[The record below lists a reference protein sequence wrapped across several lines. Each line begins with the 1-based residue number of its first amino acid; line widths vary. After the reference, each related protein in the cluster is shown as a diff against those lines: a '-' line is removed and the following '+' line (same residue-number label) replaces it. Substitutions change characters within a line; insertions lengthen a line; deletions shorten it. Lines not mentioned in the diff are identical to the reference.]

1 MGLGRICRRIAG
13 IPDRMAARENFH
25 PAAESLGG
33 SNEENHMRKKT
44 IEEYVELIYI
54 LEQEHGHAHTGT
66 IAAEMDIKAP
76 SVTEMLQK
84 LDKEGLV
91 EYQGY
96 TGATL
101 TEKGKKMA
109 LALMEKHR
117 VIQEFLEL
125 IGIDATT
132 AERDACQIEHHVS
145 TGSVRRL
152 EKFVEF
158 LQHDPDLLDKFRA
171 DRERE

>member
-1 MGLGRICRRIAG
+1 
-13 IPDRMAARENFH
+13 
-25 PAAESLGG
+25 
-33 SNEENHMRKKT
+33 MRKKT

-84 LDKEGLV
+84 LEKEGLV

-96 TGATL
+96 MGATL
-101 TEKGKKMA
+101 TAKGKKMA
-109 LALMEKHR
+109 LTLMEKHR
-117 VIQEFLEL
+117 VVQEFLEL
-125 IGIDATT
+125 IGIDPTT

-158 LQHDPDLLDKFRA
+158 LQHDPGLLEKFRA
-171 DRERE
+171 GQEQE

>member
-1 MGLGRICRRIAG
+1 MFTWNAE
-13 IPDRMAARENFH
+13 PADRSSERN
-25 PAAESLGG
+25 P
-33 SNEENHMRKKT
+33 MRKKT

-84 LDKEGLV
+84 LEKEGLV
-91 EYQGY
+91 EYQSY

-101 TEKGKKMA
+101 TSRGKKMA
-109 LALMEKHR
+109 LTLMEKHR
-117 VIQEFLEL
+117 IVQEFLEL
-125 IGIDATT
+125 IGIDGIT

-158 LQHDPDLLDKFRA
+158 LQADPELLEKFRA
-171 DRERE
+171 ELDRE

>member
-1 MGLGRICRRIAG
+1 
-13 IPDRMAARENFH
+13 
-25 PAAESLGG
+25 
-33 SNEENHMRKKT
+33 MRKKT

-84 LDKEGLV
+84 LEKEGLV
-91 EYQGY
+91 EYQSY

-101 TEKGKKMA
+101 TGKGKKMA
-109 LALMEKHR
+109 RALLEKHR
-117 VIQEFLEL
+117 IIQEFLEL
-125 IGIDATT
+125 IGIDQVT

-158 LQHDPDLLDKFRA
+158 LQQDPRLMEKFRA
-171 DRERE
+171 GQEGE

>member
-1 MGLGRICRRIAG
+1 
-13 IPDRMAARENFH
+13 MAAGKIFTGV
-25 PAAESLGG
+25 AEPQGG
-33 SNEENHMRKKT
+33 NNEEKHMRKKT

-84 LDKEGLV
+84 LEKEGLV

-96 TGATL
+96 MGATL
-101 TEKGKKMA
+101 TEKGKKTA

-117 VIQEFLEL
+117 IIQEFLEL
-125 IGIDATT
+125 IGIDTTT

-152 EKFVEF
+152 EKFVAF

-171 DRERE
+171 GQEEE

>member
-1 MGLGRICRRIAG
+1 MPAG
-13 IPDRMAARENFH
+13 KIFTRV
-25 PAAESLGG
+25 AEPQGG
-33 SNEENHMRKKT
+33 NNEEKHMRKKT

-91 EYQGY
+91 KYQGY

-101 TEKGKKMA
+101 TAKGKKMA
-109 LALMEKHR
+109 RALMEKHR

-125 IGIDATT
+125 IGIDEAA

-158 LQHDPDLLDKFRA
+158 LQQDPRLLEKFRA
-171 DRERE
+171 GQEEE

>member
-1 MGLGRICRRIAG
+1 
-13 IPDRMAARENFH
+13 
-25 PAAESLGG
+25 
-33 SNEENHMRKKT
+33 MRKKT

-84 LDKEGLV
+84 LEKDGLV
-91 EYQGY
+91 EYQSY
-96 TGATL
+96 TGAML
-101 TEKGKKMA
+101 TSKGKKMA
-109 LALMEKHR
+109 LTLMEKHR
-117 VIQEFLEL
+117 IVQEFLEL
-125 IGIDATT
+125 IGIDGIT

-158 LQHDPDLLDKFRA
+158 LQAAPDLLDTFRA
-171 DRERE
+171 ELDRE